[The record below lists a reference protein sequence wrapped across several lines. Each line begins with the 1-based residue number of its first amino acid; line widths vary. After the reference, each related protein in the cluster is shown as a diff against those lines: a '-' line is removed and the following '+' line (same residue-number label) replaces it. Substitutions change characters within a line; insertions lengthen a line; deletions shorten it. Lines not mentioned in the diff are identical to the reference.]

1 METGNPRA
9 RLYNL
14 HEVEIY
20 CDESGCRGF
29 GPKATPWFG
38 MCAVMVPHESV
49 YQMRATVKGM
59 QAVIGT
65 SKPLHW
71 TEHFS
76 PKKRQERRETI
87 AQMLANIPGIT
98 LIYVIADKNT
108 LRASDALKTDGALFY
123 HYVMKL
129 LLERVV
135 NQLDEWPGGTRRG
148 VLSLGS
154 VKGVDHRTSLAYLN
168 KIMRHDRHHNPWN
181 LLCQPPKWIST
192 NEREGVQVAD
202 LYMGIFRRA
211 IEHGDTE
218 DGLACLKKIAHQIRR
233 SPRGLAKSY
242 GV

>member
-1 METGNPRA
+1 MEAGNSRA
-9 RLYNL
+9 HLYNL

-38 MCAVMVPHESV
+38 MCAVMIPHESV

-98 LIYVIADKNT
+98 LIYVIADKGT
-108 LRASDALKTDGALFY
+108 LRASNALKTDGALFY

-135 NQLDEWPGGTRRG
+135 NQLMSGQVVHAARSFSRFSKRCRSPNESCLPKQNHETRQASQP
-148 VLSLGS
+148 LEPTMP
-154 VKGVDHRTSLAYLN
+154 TSQMDL
-168 KIMRHDRHHNPWN
+168 H
-181 LLCQPPKWIST
+181 
-192 NEREGVQVAD
+192 ERA
-202 LYMGIFRRA
+202 
-211 IEHGDTE
+211 
-218 DGLACLKKIAHQIRR
+218 RR
-233 SPRGLAKSY
+233 SPSC
-242 GV
+242 